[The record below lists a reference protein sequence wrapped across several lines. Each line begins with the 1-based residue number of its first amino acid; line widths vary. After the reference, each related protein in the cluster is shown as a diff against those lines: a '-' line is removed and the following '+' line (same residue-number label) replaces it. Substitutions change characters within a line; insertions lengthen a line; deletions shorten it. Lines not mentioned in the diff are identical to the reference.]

1 MAILLDMRLVGLA
14 HMNTWYGAFFLFDM
28 LYQDGST
35 VLLTPT
41 LYQLSKLL
49 IKISNLLLFVAF
61 LIIFTIRNFL

>member
-41 LYQLSKLL
+41 L
-49 IKISNLLLFVAF
+49 
-61 LIIFTIRNFL
+61 